1 MIRILEYLFSAST
14 GDWIRFGGFFLG
26 IVLFIAAAE
35 KTRVALGWPP
45 EVNRKLVHILTGVLI
60 FFTPFFFQ
68 SNRPLIWMAVIFIV
82 VNYMGVRSG
91 KLKGMHDTQRRSYGT
106 VFYPMTFLL
115 LVMTCWQSHKA
126 VLMLSMLILAL
137 ADAAAAIMGE
147 NLKHPHEFYLG
158 RDKKSW
164 EGSTVMFITTFAIVF
179 IGLPFVDYIDNLT
192 VGWLLAGW
200 IALITA
206 VVATAL
212 EALSSSGSDNLTAPM
227 GAAFVL
233 SFMLVHPIVA
243 NIQLS
248 IGLGLALLVALL
260 SYRARFLTASGS
272 VGTFLLATLIFG
284 VGGWVW
290 ALPIL
295 TFFLISSLLSKIG
308 KAHKIQFGLMF
319 EKSSRRDIGQV
330 LANGAV
336 AGLIMVLYNYNPNP
350 VWFVAYLGALAAVNS
365 DTWATEI
372 GVFSPIPPR
381 SIRTLRQVPPGSSG
395 GVTLLGLFS
404 GLVGSAIIVL
414 IGWLV
419 ASGALLLDM
428 VGRTFWIIVTA
439 GLLASIVDSVLGA
452 TLQAQ
457 YQCPSCHK
465 ITEKKVHCDGEHTQ
479 LVSGRSWLNNDWV
492 NFFCSSS
499 GALFAWAGAKM
510 FIK

>member
-1 MIRILEYLFSAST
+1 LFSAST

-35 KTRVALGWPP
+35 KTRVVLGWPP
-45 EVNRKLVHILTGVLI
+45 EVNRKLVHVLTGVLI

-68 SNRPLIWMAVIFIV
+68 SNRPLIWMAVLFIV

-91 KLKGMHDTQRRSYGT
+91 KLKGMHDTRRRSYGT
-106 VFYPMTFLL
+106 VFYPMTFLF
-115 LVMTCWQSHKA
+115 LVISCWQSHKV

-147 NLKHPHEFYLG
+147 NLKRPHEYYLG

-164 EGSTVMFITTFAIVF
+164 EGSLVMFITTFAVVC
-179 IGLPFVDYIDNLT
+179 IGLPFVGSIDGFN
-192 VGWLLAGW
+192 VGWSSAGW

-212 EALSSSGSDNLTAPM
+212 EALSSSGSDNLTAPL

-233 SFMLVHPIVA
+233 SFMLSRPTVE

-260 SYRARFLTASGS
+260 SSRARFLTPSGS

-295 TFFLISSLLSKIG
+295 TFFLISSLLSKVG
-308 KAHKIQFGLMF
+308 KAHKTQFGLMF

-336 AGLIMVLYNYNPNP
+336 AGLIVVLYNYDPNP
-350 VWFVAYLGALAAVNS
+350 IWFVVYLGALAAVNS

-381 SIRTLRQVPPGSSG
+381 SIRTLRQVLPGSSG

-404 GLVGSAIIVL
+404 GLIGSAVIVF

-419 ASGALLLDM
+419 ASGVFISNI
-428 VGRTFWIIVTA
+428 VGRMFWIIVTA
-439 GLLASIVDSVLGA
+439 GLLGSIVDSVLGA

-465 ITEKKVHCDGEHTQ
+465 ITEKKVHCTGEATQ
-479 LVSGRSWLNNDWV
+479 LVSGYAWLNNDWV

-499 GALFAWAGAKM
+499 GALFSWVGAEV